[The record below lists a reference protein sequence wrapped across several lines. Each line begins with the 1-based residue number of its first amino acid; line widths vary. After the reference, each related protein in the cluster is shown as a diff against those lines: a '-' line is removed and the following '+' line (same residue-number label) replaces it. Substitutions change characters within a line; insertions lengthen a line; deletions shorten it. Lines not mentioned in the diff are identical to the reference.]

1 MCLNNCSYPNGV
13 CVNGSCYCNMVFE
26 PYNNT
31 LEYLPL
37 MGEDCSFLLPF
48 ARATPIV
55 TASSLISALLVVVS
69 TSVALVVGT
78 TDAT

>member
-1 MCLNNCSYPNGV
+1 MCLNNCSYPNGE
-13 CVNGSCYCNMVFE
+13 CVNGSCYCAMVFE

-48 ARATPIV
+48 ARAGPRLS
-55 TASSLISALLVVVS
+55 AASALILVVAAAAILGL
-69 TSVALVVGT
+69 TL
-78 TDAT
+78 